1 MTPRRGTR
9 TITAELPPSKTRL
22 ACANLLWLSLV
33 LGKST
38 HPKGA
43 AKPHAMQERS
53 DEQLM
58 RAVMVG
64 DQVALAAL
72 VTRHHAPL
80 LGYLYRLVGGDQQL
94 AEDLVQETLLHV
106 LRQRTYQAG
115 HPFKPWLYAIATNLT
130 RDYFKSAA
138 VRKSWRKGN
147 EEEAFLQL
155 KESEPGPEECAL
167 AAEQGGEVR
176 SALTQLGETYRVV
189 LVLRF
194 YQGFSLQEI
203 AETLHIPLGT
213 VKSRL
218 SVGMH
223 RLRAIL
229 IPVQKGVD

>member
-1 MTPRRGTR
+1 
-9 TITAELPPSKTRL
+9 
-22 ACANLLWLSLV
+22 
-33 LGKST
+33 
-38 HPKGA
+38 
-43 AKPHAMQERS
+43 MQERS

-58 RAVMVG
+58 TAVMAG

-106 LRQRTYQAG
+106 LKQHTY
-115 HPFKPWLYAIATNLT
+115 HDDRPFKPWLYAIATNLA

-138 VRKSWRKGN
+138 VRKSGREGD
-147 EEEAFLQL
+147 EEKVLL
-155 KESEPGPEECAL
+155 HLYDSTPGPEERAL
-167 AAEQGGEVR
+167 AAERGSEVR
-176 SALTQLGETYRVV
+176 AALVQLREEYRVV
-189 LVLRF
+189 VVLRF

-218 SVGMH
+218 SVGVH
-223 RLRAIL
+223 RLRSML
-229 IPVQKGVD
+229 TPVQKGVD